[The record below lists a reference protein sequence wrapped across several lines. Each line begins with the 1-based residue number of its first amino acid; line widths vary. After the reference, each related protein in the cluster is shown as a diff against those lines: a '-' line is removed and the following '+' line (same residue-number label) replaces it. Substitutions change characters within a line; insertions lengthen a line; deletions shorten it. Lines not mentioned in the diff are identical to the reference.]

1 MKNSIPEYTDNINIF
16 GNLKL
21 EQMDIEFEYS
31 KNNKTLEEC
40 MINILNEKSK

>member
-1 MKNSIPEYTDNINIF
+1 MKNSIPEYTDNIF
-16 GNLKL
+16 GKLKL
-21 EQMDIEFEYS
+21 EQMNVEFEYS